1 MKMMILSCWLSVIIR
16 IIIIMVI
23 IIIMSVVQRGAS
35 ARETKYSASARFI
48 SLGSCC
54 CEAFF
59 PFLLQLL
66 TLIKIV
72 MMMMIKIRIMVII
85 AKMVKATIVMM
96 MIVMIMMVMTIRMVI
111 ISDDAGDT
119 LIERPRLP
127 SSARSSLTS
136 LKQI

>member
-1 MKMMILSCWLSVIIR
+1 
-16 IIIIMVI
+16 MVI

-72 MMMMIKIRIMVII
+72 MMMMIKIRIMVIM
-85 AKMVKATIVMM
+85 AMMVKATIVMLM
-96 MIVMIMMVMTIRMVI
+96 MVVMVMIMMY
-111 ISDDAGDT
+111 DDDGNDGDDDGT
-119 LIERPRLP
+119 EGWHRQ
-127 SSARSSLTS
+127 
-136 LKQI
+136 KMCG